1 MAGPGQGEGVAVS
14 EMTADFVR
22 LVRDALDRLHDPVAL
37 QTHPLARVLPLAYR
51 GGADRDRQGRALR
64 RWLLDALGALQ
75 PAPPPGVGPA
85 GVGPAGVGPAGVRA
99 AERRVRLLRLRYL
112 EALAPVDVRNRLG
125 LSKAQY
131 FRQQAVAVAAV
142 GSLLWRQGPTIG
154 AAVPEADAG
163 GAFLTAASAGL
174 PTPLTSFV
182 GRERELALLADRLGS
197 ARLVTL
203 TGPGGVGKTRLAVQ
217 AAVAARGAF
226 GGGVAFV
233 SLAPIRDPGL
243 VAATVA
249 QALGVRDAAGRPA
262 LAGLAAALRRK
273 PLLLVLDNF
282 EQVLP
287 AAPVVAALLAACPQL
302 TVLVTSRALLRLS
315 GEHDVAVAPLSVPPP
330 GAAATS
336 EVLERAE
343 ATRLFLERA
352 RAARAELAVTAGD
365 AAAIAQVC
373 RRLDGLPLAIELAAA
388 RVRLLP
394 PRALLARLERRLPL
408 LTGGPR
414 DAPARQQTLRA
425 TIAWSDELLEPD
437 ERTLLRRLAVFAGG
451 CTLGAAAVVCTPAT
465 AAPAAVAAQLDGLD
479 SLVGKSLLHAGTSPA
494 GEPRF
499 GMLET
504 VREYALEQLEASGEA
519 AALRWRHARY
529 YAGLAAEARRDLASP
544 QPVAVLDRLEAE
556 LDNFRAVL
564 GWEEARGAGGETAAG
579 LTAALCQFWYLR
591 GYVAEGQHWV
601 RAALTLPAAAGPTAL
616 RAELLGEGVGYW
628 FQGDDDLA
636 RSHLEESVAIFRER
650 GDARRLAT
658 MLHRLG
664 QVVHRRGAAA
674 AAAELHEEALA
685 LARAAGDD
693 YTVAFALVGLGNVAL
708 EQGGRADAR
717 GYYDEALALRR
728 RLGHTW
734 GVAHAL
740 NSLADLARAE
750 GDNARAADLLRECLV
765 LRRAIG
771 DRGNLVLT
779 LGELAGTN
787 AALGQPARAARLF
800 GAAEALRERTG
811 VRLASPADR
820 AEADRRAA
828 HACAALGA
836 SEFAAA
842 WAAGQRMTLEEAVT
856 YALDHPA
863 PDAAAGGGAGGLT
876 AREREVA
883 TLVARGL
890 TNRAIAAALV
900 ISERTAD
907 THVERILGKLGF
919 RRRAQIAAWTAT
931 QPPGASTARRRPRPA
946 VGGPRT

>member
-1 MAGPGQGEGVAVS
+1 MAS
-14 EMTADFVR
+14 
-22 LVRDALDRLHDPVAL
+22 
-37 QTHPLARVLPLAYR
+37 
-51 GGADRDRQGRALR
+51 GAHL
-64 RWLLDALGALQ
+64 
-75 PAPPPGVGPA
+75 
-85 GVGPAGVGPAGVRA
+85 
-99 AERRVRLLRLRYL
+99 
-112 EALAPVDVRNRLG
+112 
-125 LSKAQY
+125 
-131 FRQQAVAVAAV
+131 
-142 GSLLWRQGPTIG
+142 
-154 AAVPEADAG
+154 
-163 GAFLTAASAGL
+163 AASPAGL

-182 GRERELALLADRLGS
+182 GRERELALLADRLAA

-226 GGGVAFV
+226 DGGVAFV

-249 QALGVRDAAGRPA
+249 QALGVREVAGRTV
-262 LAGLAAALRRK
+262 LAGLTAALRHLR
-273 PLLLVLDNF
+273 LLLVLDNF

-287 AAPVVAALLAACPQL
+287 AAPVVATLLAACPRL

-315 GEHDVAVAPLSVPPP
+315 GEHDVAVAPLSVPAP
-330 GAAATS
+330 GAAATA

-352 RAARAELAVTAGD
+352 RAARAELAVD
-365 AAAIAQVC
+365 AEDAEAIAQVC

-388 RVRLLP
+388 RVRLLS

-451 CTLGAAAVVCTPAT
+451 CTLEAAAAVCTPAT
-465 AAPAAVAAQLDGLD
+465 AAAGAAVAQLDGLD
-479 SLVGKSLLHAGTSPA
+479 SLVGKSLLHAGASPA

-519 AALRWRHARY
+519 EALRWRYARY
-529 YAGLAAEARRDLASP
+529 YTGLAAEARRDLESP
-544 QPVAVLDRLEAE
+544 QQVAVLDRLEAE

-564 GWEEARGAGGETAAG
+564 GWAGARGAGGETAAG

-591 GYVAEGQHWV
+591 GYVAEGQDWV
-601 RAALTLPAAAGPTAL
+601 RAALSLPAAAGHTAL

-636 RSHLEESVAIFRER
+636 RAHLEESVAIFRER

-664 QVVHRRGAAA
+664 QVVHRRGATA

-708 EQGGRADAR
+708 EQGGRAVAR

-750 GDNARAADLLRECLV
+750 DDDARAADLASGVPRPAAGHRRPREPRPHPGRARRHERGPGPAGARRPP
-765 LRRAIG
+765 LRRG
-771 DRGNLVLT
+771 RGAP
-779 LGELAGTN
+779 GAHGRAPSLARRPGRS
-787 AALGQPARAARLF
+787 GPARRARV
-800 GAAEALRERTG
+800 RCTRCERVRGG
-811 VRLASPADR
+811 VGGGPTD
-820 AEADRRAA
+820 D
-828 HACAALGA
+828 
-836 SEFAAA
+836 
-842 WAAGQRMTLEEAVT
+842 
-856 YALDHPA
+856 
-863 PDAAAGGGAGGLT
+863 AGGGGDLRPRPSGAG
-876 AREREVA
+876 
-883 TLVARGL
+883 
-890 TNRAIAAALV
+890 
-900 ISERTAD
+900 
-907 THVERILGKLGF
+907 
-919 RRRAQIAAWTAT
+919 RRRLDRHQTA
-931 QPPGASTARRRPRPA
+931 ARRRGAAPAGSRRASGRWPRSSP
-946 VGGPRT
+946 GG